1 MTKLFLAVLVPGT
14 RTRPGNVPLF
24 VLPKVTRDRIS
35 RMDVEGREIVSRE
48 VLVSRCVYTHTAGSP
63 DPDSR

>member
-1 MTKLFLAVLVPGT
+1 MSTLLLMNT
-14 RTRPGNVPLF
+14 N
-24 VLPKVTRDRIS
+24 VTRDRIS

-48 VLVSRCVYTHTAGSP
+48 VLVSRRVYTHTAGSP